1 MSKNTKKTE
10 QKVTKATITE
20 KLDTVAVSVAE
31 MDTKAVGAK
40 KSALLGLVGGVETF
54 EQETDTN
61 KRKLL
66 DQCIKAIN
74 VRIGEVKTENKAVAK
89 EDRKPLKESPLYN
102 GLRSLLG
109 LSSAMRSRLRTEA
122 EKDTAKKLIADS
134 KATAE
139 KKIIEKAIQE
149 GKVISADD
157 VQNIKTCTS
166 LEEGVR
172 AIIDMARNAKVS
184 LSSLQDMIARR
195 F

>member
-1 MSKNTKKTE
+1 MSKYTYTE
-10 QKVTKATITE
+10 TAVADSAIALIKAVDKANKGTE
-20 KLDTVAVSVAE
+20 KVIVALLDSCPEVKAAGGYESLKDADKRKALDAAKVAINARISVLKTLNKE
-31 MDTKAVGAK
+31 GAK
-40 KSALLGLVGGVETF
+40 E
-54 EQETDTN
+54 E
-61 KRKLL
+61 
-66 DQCIKAIN
+66 
-74 VRIGEVKTENKAVAK
+74 
-89 EDRKPLKESPLYN
+89 RKPLKDNDEYR
-102 GLRSLLG
+102 GQRKQLG
-109 LSSAMRSRLRTEA
+109 LVASYRSRLRTEA

-134 KATAE
+134 KATDE